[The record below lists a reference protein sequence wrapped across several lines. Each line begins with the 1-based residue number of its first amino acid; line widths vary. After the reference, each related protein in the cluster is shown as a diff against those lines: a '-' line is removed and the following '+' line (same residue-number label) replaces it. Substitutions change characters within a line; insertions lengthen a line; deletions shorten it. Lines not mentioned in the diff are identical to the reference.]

1 MNWTEKKKVVKE
13 TKPSQVHGDGSWQ
26 LAVVSC
32 QLAIESRVL
41 RLSALG
47 FGIWFLVF
55 GPGQVG
61 IWAMGFWG
69 DCSIHQKRLYS
80 LTRRADGNKTE
91 VSMALMAT
99 GLLDCWNF
107 LIFLTVPIKMCWN
120 CHCYLYLYLGMG
132 FFFFL
137 QESSNSSNGADD
149 MPKFS
154 VFNRCQI
161 CGLH

>member
-1 MNWTEKKKVVKE
+1 MVKE

-80 LTRRADGNKTE
+80 LTRRADGNKTGA
-91 VSMALMAT
+91 SMALMAT
-99 GLLDCWNF
+99 GLLNCWNF
-107 LIFLTVPIKMCWN
+107 LIFLTVPIKMC
-120 CHCYLYLYLGMG
+120 
-132 FFFFL
+132 
-137 QESSNSSNGADD
+137 
-149 MPKFS
+149 
-154 VFNRCQI
+154 
-161 CGLH
+161 